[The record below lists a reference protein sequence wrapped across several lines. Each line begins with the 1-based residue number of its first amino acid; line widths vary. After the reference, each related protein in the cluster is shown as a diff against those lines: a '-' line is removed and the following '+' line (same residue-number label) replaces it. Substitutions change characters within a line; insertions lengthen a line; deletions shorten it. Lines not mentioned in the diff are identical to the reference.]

1 MLLPEALT
9 SGGGAYE
16 GVRIVD
22 ASQGIAGPYCAML
35 FAQHGAEVIKVE
47 PPDGDWT
54 RGLGLRKGD
63 HTITEICANRGK
75 RSLALDLR
83 DARSGDIMKRL
94 VGRADIFFESSRPGV
109 AKRLGV
115 DYAALVKHR
124 PDLVYA
130 SFSGYGQEGPYA
142 ALPMTDT
149 VAQAFSGIMAL
160 NSDTTGIPQKV
171 GHYIVDLMGSLY
183 GFQAVS
189 AAMFARQ
196 RRGDGK
202 FIDIS
207 LMQAA
212 AALQAAKIAEFT
224 FHGGAPA
231 MLNAPAGC
239 YRTADGWLA
248 VTLMREEQYV
258 RMCGALARPD
268 LQSDARYSTFGKRA
282 ENHQELR
289 EVISAIFIE
298 RSTQEWMIRL
308 READVMA
315 TPVLGYAQW
324 LDDPHVKAVS
334 AAKVV
339 TQPGFGDLP
348 VPSIPGVATLD
359 EQDSRATAP
368 DIGADS
374 QLILREL
381 GYGPEEIRGF
391 FRAGV
396 VVSGDI

>member
-1 MLLPEALT
+1 MVSSQGLP

-83 DARSGDIMKRL
+83 DARAGDIMNRL

-109 AKRLGV
+109 AKRLGI
-115 DYAALVKHR
+115 DYVSLVKHR
-124 PDLVYA
+124 PDLVYT

-142 ALPMTDT
+142 ELPMTDT

-160 NSDTTGIPQKV
+160 NSDATGTPQKI
-171 GHYIVDLMGSLY
+171 GHYVVDLMGSLY

-196 RRGDGK
+196 RRGGGK
-202 FIDIS
+202 FLDIS

-212 AALQAAKIAEFT
+212 AALQAAKIAEFA

-231 MLNAPAGC
+231 MLNEPAGS

-258 RMCGALARPD
+258 RLCGVLARPD
-268 LQSDARYSTFGKRA
+268 LQSDARYDTFGKRA

-289 EVISAIFIE
+289 ETISTVFST
-298 RSTQEWMIRL
+298 RSTQDWMARL

-324 LDDPHVKAVS
+324 LEDPHVRAVS
-334 AAKVV
+334 AAKIV

-348 VPSIPGVATLD
+348 VPSIPGVAALD
-359 EQDSRATAP
+359 DQDGRATAP

-374 QLILREL
+374 HSILREL
-381 GYGPEEIRGF
+381 GYGPEEICGF
-391 FRAGV
+391 RSAGIV
-396 VVSGDI
+396 VGGDN